1 MDIQMISALA
11 AALGLGIAAAG
22 AAVGQGYAVG
32 KAVEGISRQPEA
44 RGMIM
49 STLII
54 GIAFIESLALYA
66 LLISI
71 ILLFVNPF
79 IK

>member
-1 MDIQMISALA
+1 MTIEMMSALA
-11 AALGLGIAAAG
+11 AALGLGIAAFG
-22 AAVGQGYAVG
+22 AAVAQGFAVG

-49 STLII
+49 SALII
-54 GIAFIESLALYA
+54 GLAFIESLALYA
-66 LLISI
+66 LLVSI

>member
-1 MDIQMISALA
+1 MDVRVMSA
-11 AALGLGIAAAG
+11 IAAAVGIGMVGLG
-22 AAVGQGYAVG
+22 AGIGQGFAVG

-49 STLII
+49 SALII
-54 GIAFIESLALYA
+54 GLAFIESLALYA

-71 ILLFVNPF
+71 VLLFVNPL

>member
-1 MDIQMISALA
+1 MDIRVMSSLA
-11 AALGLGIAAAG
+11 AALAIGFVGLGAG
-22 AAVGQGYAVG
+22 IGQGFAVG

-44 RGMIM
+44 RNMIM
-49 STLII
+49 SALII
-54 GIAFIESLALYA
+54 GLAFIESLALYA

-71 ILLFVNPF
+71 VLLFVNPL